1 MRDMRHSLALWLPL
15 AACAAIVAW
24 VACLDGAGHA
34 AKAASP
40 ASIGARNPARDR
52 AARRDEI
59 DDGRAIDALALPDVD
74 ARSPAPPP
82 IVLVRC
88 TGIVRDGDGH
98 FAPGIH
104 VDLGTFDRAPRD
116 PDAEAQIRRSA
127 ASLGWMHD
135 DARDAARTAPRI
147 RGACTPLARTETA
160 TDGSFAAEFSIDARE
175 FSSGSVEV
183 YAEVEEA
190 GYQRTRSASR
200 IDANVRSARL
210 DLVLVHGGTLCGEVV
225 DRDGAAVANARVEL
239 YLDDGAPPLL
249 VACEPA
255 RNGRFEIVY
264 TQRARCH
271 LQARAPGIGSAESE
285 ELDLA
290 SDRSIPPITLA
301 LCDRDWLAGTVRHPD
316 GSAPARV
323 ELWAFPAN
331 KLYEGSDELLKWR
344 MSPAASAPAGE
355 RAAFCV
361 SDSDGRFRFDHL
373 ARGRYFVVPADEL
386 PLDPML
392 RTFCV
397 CNTGAERIQLVR

>member
-1 MRDMRHSLALWLPL
+1 MRDLRHSLALWFPL

-24 VACLDGAGHA
+24 VACLDDAGDA
-34 AKAASP
+34 AKS
-40 ASIGARNPARDR
+40 ASIGSLRPARDR
-52 AARRDEI
+52 VARRDEI
-59 DDGRAIDALALPDVD
+59 DGGRAIDALALPDID

-88 TGIVRDGDGH
+88 TGSVRDSDGH

-116 PDAEAQIRRSA
+116 PDAEAQIRWSA
-127 ASLGWMHD
+127 AAVGWMHD
-135 DARDAARTAPRI
+135 DACDAARFPARI

-175 FSSGSVEV
+175 LSSGSVEV
-183 YAEVEEA
+183 YAEVEQA
-190 GYQRTRSASR
+190 GFQRTRSTSR
-200 IDANVRSARL
+200 IDGNVRCARL
-210 DLVLVHGGTLCGEVV
+210 DLVLVPGGTLCGEVV

-239 YLDDGAPPLL
+239 YLDEGAPPLL

-271 LQARAPGIGSAESE
+271 LHARAAGIGSAESE

-290 SDRSIPPITLA
+290 SDRAFPPITLA
-301 LCDRDWLAGTVRHPD
+301 LCDRDWLAGTVLYPD

-331 KLYEGSDELLKWR
+331 KLYEGCDELLKWR

-397 CNTGAERIQLVR
+397 CNTGAERVQLVR